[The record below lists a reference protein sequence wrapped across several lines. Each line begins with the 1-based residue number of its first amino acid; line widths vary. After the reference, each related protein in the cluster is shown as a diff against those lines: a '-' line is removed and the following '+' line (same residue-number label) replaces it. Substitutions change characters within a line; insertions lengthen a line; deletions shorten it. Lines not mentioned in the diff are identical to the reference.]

1 MRKNFIAGFISLFIV
16 LAFVSCDLFSS
27 GGEEQSESET
37 FTLTVKNL
45 SRYTMTVAVGSAK
58 KSCGSGGGEI
68 KFSKDDGLSEGLIYV
83 YLSYVRSAVEPE
95 IVCRIS
101 NPVSIVKNEE
111 TRVEITDYTA
121 VEDSLDS
128 KNRGTVASLK
138 TATTLTVKNSSS
150 FDLADVTWRGT
161 VFSSNPMESVL
172 EKGSEEKA
180 SVDVGYG
187 YLFFTRKS
195 DNAVLRS
202 KDIINIKNRGS
213 DEVYE
218 ILDSTLSLEVNY
230 ETNTGTLS
238 SIEKKVVFF
247 DGAEGNIFAYSA
259 RSNVTYAKVS
269 GSGKFEPNSPYSG
282 DYCFRMNN
290 GSYSSGCSYLEF
302 IVDME
307 HSGTLSF
314 WYYDRSNYADLT
326 LCVNNESKKSFGT
339 VDYQWSC
346 CKQPLEEGRNVIKLS
361 SINVSTS
368 DFTQYRYLDDILI
381 VYDE

>member
-83 YLSYVRSAVEPE
+83 SLSYVRSAVEPE

-101 NPVSIVKNEE
+101 NPVSIVKNED

-290 GSYSSGCSYLEF
+290 GSYRDDRSYLEF

-314 WYYDRSNYADLT
+314 WYYDRSSYADLT
-326 LCVNNESKKSFGT
+326 LYVNNESKKSFGT

-346 CKQPLEEGRNVIKLS
+346 CKQPLEEGRNVIRLS
-361 SINVSTS
+361 SKNVSSPYS
-368 DFTQYRYLDDILI
+368 DECRYLDDILI

>member
-27 GGEEQSESET
+27 GGEEQSESI
-37 FTLTVKNL
+37 TLTVKNL

-58 KSCGSGGGEI
+58 KNCGSGGGEI

-83 YLSYVRSAVEPE
+83 SLSYVRSAVEPE

-101 NPVSIVKNEE
+101 NPVSIVKNED

-161 VFSSNPMESVL
+161 VFSSNPMETVL

-247 DGAEGNIFAYSA
+247 DGAEGSVFPYEE
-259 RSNVTYAKVS
+259 RSNVVYTTDLDNSYA
-269 GSGKFEPNSPYSG
+269 PNTTHSG
-282 DYCFRMNN
+282 DWLFRCQNATSQLRFTIN
-290 GSYSSGCSYLEF
+290 
-302 IVDME
+302 ME
-307 HSGTLSF
+307 HDGVFSF
-314 WYYDRSNYADLT
+314 WYYNRGIST
-326 LCVNNESKKSFGT
+326 LVLRINGT
-339 VDYQWSC
+339 VVKNFGNTDYEWSC
-346 CKQPLEEGRNVIKLS
+346 HRQPL
-361 SINVSTS
+361 STGENIIS
-368 DFTQYRYLDDILI
+368 LETTGGSNGFMDSYRYLDDILI